1 MGTSRTTVVP
11 QAYRYALDPTPR
23 QRRALASHAGASRFA
38 YNWGLEHVRQ
48 CMEAKAAGEDIQVP
62 WTLFELRRAW
72 NRAKHEIAP
81 WWAQNSKEAYSS
93 GLDGLARA
101 LKNWQDSK
109 HGHRAGPRMGFPK
122 RKRKGRGT
130 EACRFTTGAIR
141 VEADRHHVTL
151 PRLGPIRTHES
162 TRKLARRLEQGTARI
177 MTATIMRTQD
187 RWFVSFTCE
196 VARTIAPPRRP
207 RAAIGVDVGI
217 RYLAVL
223 SDGRLIPNPAPL
235 LRAQHRLNR
244 LNRQLARRRGPRD
257 ADGRPCDPS
266 KGWRETRRRLACQ
279 HARITNVRHN
289 HLHQLTSELIETY
302 GTIVIERL
310 NVAGLLKNRR
320 LAGRLADA
328 SLGELRR
335 QLAYKSVWAG
345 TALVE
350 AGRFFPSSKICS
362 QCGHVKAKLPL
373 SEREYRCEHC
383 GMVLDRDLNA
393 ARNLAALVASTT
405 NRVAGSGPETGNAR
419 GWGTRPPFG
428 GMVPDEA
435 GSRHQVP
442 DLGETGTA
450 DWQRPAT

>member
-1 MGTSRTTVVP
+1 MGTSRTAVVL

-23 QRRALASHAGASRFA
+23 QRGALSSHTGASRFA
-38 YNWGLEHVRQ
+38 YNWALEHVRQ

-109 HGHRAGPRMGFPK
+109 QGRRAGPRMGFPR

-130 EACRFTTGAIR
+130 ESCRFTTGAIR

-151 PRLGPIRTHES
+151 PRLGRIRTHES

-177 MTATIMRTQD
+177 MTAAIMRTQG

-196 VARTIAPPRRP
+196 VTRSMAPPRRP
-207 RAAIGVDVGI
+207 SAAIGVDLGI
-217 RYLAVL
+217 RHLAVL
-223 SDGRLIPNPAPL
+223 SDGQLIPNPAPL
-235 LRAQHRLNR
+235 LRARLRLNR
-244 LNRQLARRRGPRD
+244 LNRQLARRHGPRA
-257 ADGRPCDPS
+257 ADGSLRDPS
-266 KGWRETRRRLACQ
+266 KGWRETRRRLARQ
-279 HARITNVRHN
+279 YARVANVRRN
-289 HLHQLTSELIETY
+289 NLHQLTSELVDTY

-320 LAGRLADA
+320 VAGRLADA

-335 QLAYKSVWAG
+335 QLAYKSAWAG
-345 TALVE
+345 ISLIE
-350 AGRFFPSSKICS
+350 ADRFFPSSKICS
-362 QCGHVKAKLPL
+362 RCGHVKAKLPL
-373 SEREYRCEHC
+373 SEREYQCEHC

-393 ARNLAALVASTT
+393 ARNLAALVASTM
-405 NRVAGSGPETGNAR
+405 NGVAGSGPETGNAR
-419 GWGTRPPFG
+419 GWGQALPFA

-435 GSRHQVP
+435 GSRHQVM

-450 DWQRPAT
+450 DW